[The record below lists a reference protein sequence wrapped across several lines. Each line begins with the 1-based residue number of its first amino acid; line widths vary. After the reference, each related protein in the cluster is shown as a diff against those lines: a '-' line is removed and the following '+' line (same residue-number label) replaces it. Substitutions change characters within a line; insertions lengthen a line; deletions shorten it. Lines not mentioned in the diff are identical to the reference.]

1 MSHKSMQKKILLITY
16 YWPPAGGPGV
26 QRWLKFV
33 SYLPEYDIHPVV
45 YVPDGAAY
53 PIKDME
59 LIKQIPENIEVI
71 RQPIKEPAQWSKKLF
86 SKKTQQLQSGVLPS
100 KRRSWVTQMLLCIRA
115 NFFIPDARVTWVKP
129 SVRYLKQYCTEHTIE
144 TIITTGPPHSI
155 HLIGKQLQKEIG
167 VKWLADFRD
176 PWTTIHYFEQ
186 MPLSSYSKKKHYQLE
201 KQVLNSADKI
211 TVTSRPTKELFRKVT
226 QKPIEVITNGYDEK
240 LLPKNKLQL
249 DVQFTISHIGSL
261 LSDRNPIQLW
271 KAIADLLKRVP
282 NFKND
287 LKINLAGIISDEVLE
302 SIQYFGLIEYIE
314 NHGYI
319 SHSKAIDLQHTSQV
333 LLLLEMDKQ
342 STRVILPGKLFEY
355 MASKR
360 PILALGPKEG
370 AIAELLQ
377 ETNAGKYYT
386 YSQYEAITNCLYAYY
401 QKYISEKGLYVNS
414 KGIEAYSRSAVS
426 KKMAKVIWD
435 L

>member
-100 KRRSWVTQMLLCIRA
+100 KRRSWVTQMLLYIRA

-211 TVTSRPTKELFRKVT
+211 TVTSRPTKELFRKIT

-426 KKMAKVIWD
+426 KKMAKVI
-435 L
+435 LNL

>member
-1 MSHKSMQKKILLITY
+1 
-16 YWPPAGGPGV
+16 
-26 QRWLKFV
+26 
-33 SYLPEYDIHPVV
+33 
-45 YVPDGAAY
+45 
-53 PIKDME
+53 
-59 LIKQIPENIEVI
+59 
-71 RQPIKEPAQWSKKLF
+71 
-86 SKKTQQLQSGVLPS
+86 
-100 KRRSWVTQMLLCIRA
+100 
-115 NFFIPDARVTWVKP
+115 
-129 SVRYLKQYCTEHTIE
+129 
-144 TIITTGPPHSI
+144 
-155 HLIGKQLQKEIG
+155 
-167 VKWLADFRD
+167 
-176 PWTTIHYFEQ
+176 
-186 MPLSSYSKKKHYQLE
+186 
-201 KQVLNSADKI
+201 
-211 TVTSRPTKELFRKVT
+211 
-226 QKPIEVITNGYDEK
+226 
-240 LLPKNKLQL
+240 KLQL

-414 KGIEAYSRSAVS
+414 KGIEAYSRSAV
-426 KKMAKVIWD
+426 
-435 L
+435 

>member
-1 MSHKSMQKKILLITY
+1 MQKKILLIIY

-100 KRRSWVTQMLLCIRA
+100 KRRSWVTQMLLYIRA

-211 TVTSRPTKELFRKVT
+211 TVTSRPTKELFRKIT

>member
-100 KRRSWVTQMLLCIRA
+100 KRRSWVTQMLLYIRA

-211 TVTSRPTKELFRKVT
+211 TVTSRPTKELFRKIT

>member
-100 KRRSWVTQMLLCIRA
+100 KRRSWVTQMLLYIRA

-144 TIITTGPPHSI
+144 TIITMGPPHSI

-186 MPLSSYSKKKHYQLE
+186 
-201 KQVLNSADKI
+201 
-211 TVTSRPTKELFRKVT
+211 
-226 QKPIEVITNGYDEK
+226 
-240 LLPKNKLQL
+240 
-249 DVQFTISHIGSL
+249 
-261 LSDRNPIQLW
+261 
-271 KAIADLLKRVP
+271 
-282 NFKND
+282 
-287 LKINLAGIISDEVLE
+287 
-302 SIQYFGLIEYIE
+302 
-314 NHGYI
+314 
-319 SHSKAIDLQHTSQV
+319 
-333 LLLLEMDKQ
+333 
-342 STRVILPGKLFEY
+342 
-355 MASKR
+355 
-360 PILALGPKEG
+360 
-370 AIAELLQ
+370 
-377 ETNAGKYYT
+377 
-386 YSQYEAITNCLYAYY
+386 
-401 QKYISEKGLYVNS
+401 
-414 KGIEAYSRSAVS
+414 
-426 KKMAKVIWD
+426 
-435 L
+435 